1 MSFVRAARR
10 SLAVMSWYTSGKST
24 VRSGTRVAAL
34 AIFPVAGSFIG
45 EIGGMNSDI
54 LKMFFIILQLFLSA
68 QASHA
73 AQAWALFDFGRS

>member
-1 MSFVRAARR
+1 M
-10 SLAVMSWYTSGKST
+10 
-24 VRSGTRVAAL
+24 AAL
-34 AIFPVAGSFIG
+34 AIFLVAGSFIG